1 MKSVNTLRE
10 GTVGQKELATNNII
24 IINNNSK
31 SNNTTT
37 AKNNTNNNYI
47 KHLVGKETLKEKA
60 NISIDVNKNN
70 NKKYEH
76 HAVKKN

>member
-1 MKSVNTLRE
+1 MKSVNTLWE
-10 GTVGQKELATNNII
+10 GTVGQKEQATNNIS
-24 IINNNSK
+24 IINNN
-31 SNNTTT
+31 NTTT
-37 AKNNTNNNYI
+37 TKNNTNNNYI
-47 KHLVGKETLKEKA
+47 KHLVGRETLKEKA